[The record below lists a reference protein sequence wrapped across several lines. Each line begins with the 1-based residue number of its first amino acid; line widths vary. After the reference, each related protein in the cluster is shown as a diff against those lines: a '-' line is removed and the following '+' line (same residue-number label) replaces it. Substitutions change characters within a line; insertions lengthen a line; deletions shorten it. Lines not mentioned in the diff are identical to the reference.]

1 MMNAGLQAKSLKT
14 GVAQPEKTPEKLLA
28 EAERRIKKLES
39 KIADQQ
45 ATIRDLRAEAR
56 DFAAL
61 QAKIVDLKE
70 DITELKGEIKEVTR
84 ANHEHVARNEALRD
98 ENARLRSGAKSPKG
112 LAVTLEVANRK
123 GSDAAAA

>member
-1 MMNAGLQAKSLKT
+1 MMDAGLGAKSLKT
-14 GVAQPEKTPEKLLA
+14 GLAQSEMTPEKLLA
-28 EAERRIKKLES
+28 AAERRIRKLEA

-84 ANHEHVARNEALRD
+84 ANHEHVARNEALKD
-98 ENARLRSGAKSPKG
+98 ENARLRSGSKSPKG

-123 GSDAAAA
+123 EAAAA